1 MQPRTIIATARFTK
15 PQIVATER
23 TYARITGSDHKFAY
37 PCRFDL
43 WDEIG
48 YEPEYRDTCT
58 YKYKNKGEQEEHTS
72 DSPWCPQQSPHDKT
86 PWIRCNC
93 EFYKLFQLTE
103 TTSLYSPLPKI
114 PIFLWFQIT
123 HGGTESAKTFWGSTK
138 RGTNTDICHTTLT
151 TTGKEG

>member
-1 MQPRTIIATARFTK
+1 M
-15 PQIVATER
+15 ATER

-93 EFYKLFQLTE
+93 EFYKLFQLTD

-114 PIFLWFQIT
+114 LIFSMISDYTWRYRVSQNFLGFN
-123 HGGTESAKTFWGSTK
+123 EK
-138 RGTNTDICHTTLT
+138 RYEYGHLP
-151 TTGKEG
+151 